1 MSGLVNKIH
10 QYLGSRSG
18 VVPQAFL
25 GKMAGD
31 FISINI
37 AETTSEYEPADTSW
51 YTAVTCSHA
60 VQDISHRVICI
71 GSLAW
76 FAIAGRGQ
84 VQIQRSAGSSVIAS
98 ASGVYSLWSSHGGQ
112 NAGSATQ
119 IGVFDP
125 GTTDSVDYYLRGA
138 EEGGDFRWGV
148 NAAARSWLAVIET
161 TGE

>member
-18 VVPQAFL
+18 IIPQAFL

-37 AETTSEYEPADTSW
+37 AETTSEYEPADTNW

-84 VQIQRSAGSSVIAS
+84 VSIQKSAGTTIIG
-98 ASGVYSLWSSHGGQ
+98 SGSGTYSLWSSHG
-112 NAGSATQ
+112 
-119 IGVFDP
+119 
-125 GTTDSVDYYLRGA
+125 GA